1 MFISQKLGV
10 SIPDYMA
17 KGIRVERDTLDG
29 VLLGNSKEAGIKVP
43 TLKFGFWI
51 FISSYHLDTLFK
63 SQIRDLHGH

>member
-43 TLKFGFWI
+43 TLKFGF
-51 FISSYHLDTLFK
+51 
-63 SQIRDLHGH
+63 